1 MLVETRFIASLPT
14 AKHCKDYDQ
23 AERSGGFSR
32 LFVFSGQSTTIF
44 SLLHKLYRIKRYLC
58 IPSISNHMKRAF
70 LLTFIIM
77 AIGIEA
83 SLACTNLIVGKK
95 ASTDGSVMCTYNC
108 DGFGFSGSLWHIPSG
123 QHEKGEKIA
132 VRGWGPVHEGRYVDQ
147 VDYTYGVVGL
157 MNEKQVTIV
166 ETTFDG
172 KLELVNREG
181 LLDYFTLMRLA
192 LQRSATAREAIRCM
206 AELVEEYGYNSSGE
220 TITICDP
227 NEAWI
232 MEIVGKGMGNNGAVW
247 VALRVPDD
255 CICAHANLSRIRQFP
270 LEKKGSYKSLSSKS
284 FKHLNRPEVECIYAA
299 DVISFAK
306 KWGYYM
312 GKDEDFSF
320 RDAYC
325 PIDFENVRYA
335 DARVWS
341 FFRHHYSHEEMDKY
355 LPYINGDFSEYDHL
369 PLWIKPDK
377 PLSLRDLQADMRDHF
392 EGTPLDMTSDMTA
405 GPWGMP
411 IRPLPMHFKDSDSL
425 DYFRERPIATQ
436 QSGFTMTCQ
445 MRSWLPNDVGGVT
458 WFNCDDANM
467 VAYVPV
473 YCCVTQVPD
482 PFREENNPRNEFSD
496 KSAFWMNNW
505 VANMVYP
512 RYSMMIGDLRKAQNE
527 LEDYYFADQD
537 SVLVAINGMMPD
549 ERQQYLNR
557 KSIAYA
563 DRMMERWDR
572 LAKYLIVRYNDQIIK
587 RVGDDGKLIR
597 WGYDTPGYDQQ
608 FIDAI
613 GKSTGDRYRLKK
625 VIERR
630 ER

>member
-1 MLVETRFIASLPT
+1 
-14 AKHCKDYDQ
+14 
-23 AERSGGFSR
+23 
-32 LFVFSGQSTTIF
+32 
-44 SLLHKLYRIKRYLC
+44 
-58 IPSISNHMKRAF
+58 MKRAF

-83 SLACTNLIVGKK
+83 SMACTNLIVGKK

-172 KLELVNREG
+172 KLELVNCEG

-192 LQRSATAREAIRCM
+192 LQRSSTAREAIRCM

-537 SVLVAINGMMPD
+537 SVLVAINGMMPG

-563 DRMMERWDR
+563 DRMMQRWDR

-613 GKSTGDRYRLKK
+613 GKSTGDRYRLKE

>member
-1 MLVETRFIASLPT
+1 M
-14 AKHCKDYDQ
+14 K
-23 AERSGGFSR
+23 
-32 LFVFSGQSTTIF
+32 
-44 SLLHKLYRIKRYLC
+44 KL
-58 IPSISNHMKRAF
+58 
-70 LLTFIIM
+70 LLTFLI
-77 AIGIEA
+77 AL
-83 SLACTNLIVGKK
+83 SLPAWACTNLIVGKK

-108 DGFGFSGSLWHIPSG
+108 DGFGFSGSLSYSPSG
-123 QHEKGEKIA
+123 QHAEGELIA
-132 VRGWGPVHEGRYVDQ
+132 IHGWGPSHEGQYVKQ
-147 VDYTYGVVGL
+147 VPY
-157 MNEKQVTIV
+157 MNERQVTIV

-172 KLELVNREG
+172 RLELVNNEG
-181 LLDYFTLMRLA
+181 LLDYFSLMRLA
-192 LQRSATAREAIRCM
+192 LQRCSTAREAIKCM

-220 TITICDP
+220 TLTVCDP

-232 MEIVGKGMGNNGAVW
+232 MEIIGKGPGRKGAVW
-247 VALRVPDD
+247 VALRIPDD

-270 LEKKGSYKSLSSKS
+270 QEKGRSVNSKQ
-284 FKHLNRPEVECIYAA
+284 LNKINNPEVECVYAF
-299 DVISFAK
+299 DVITMAREK
-306 KWGYYM
+306 GYFD
-312 GKDEDFSF
+312 GKDQDFSF

-355 LPYINGDFSEYDHL
+355 LPYINGDFDQCDHL

-377 PLSLRDLQADMRDHF
+377 PLSLRDLQNDMRDHF
-392 EGTPLDMTSDMTA
+392 EGTPLDMTADMTA

-411 IRPLPMHFKDSDSL
+411 IRPLPMQFKDSDSIP
-425 DYFRERPIATQ
+425 YFRERPIATQ

-467 VAYVPV
+467 VAYVPL
-473 YCCVTQVPD
+473 YCCITQVPD
-482 PFREENNPRNEFSD
+482 AFRPENNPRTEFSEQ
-496 KSAFWMNNW
+496 SAFWMNNW

-537 SVLVAINGMMPD
+537 TVLAAIQDLMPA
-549 ERQQYLNR
+549 ERQSYLNK
-557 KSIAYA
+557 KSIAYT
-563 DRMMERWDR
+563 DRMMKRWDK
-572 LAKYLIVRYNDQIIK
+572 LAKYLIVRYNDQIVRRTDK
-587 RVGDDGKLIR
+587 NGEFTR
-597 WGYDTPGYDQQ
+597 WGHETPGYDQQ

-613 GKSTGDRYRLKK
+613 GKSTGDRYRLKE
-625 VIERR
+625 VIKRR

>member
-1 MLVETRFIASLPT
+1 
-14 AKHCKDYDQ
+14 
-23 AERSGGFSR
+23 
-32 LFVFSGQSTTIF
+32 
-44 SLLHKLYRIKRYLC
+44 
-58 IPSISNHMKRAF
+58 MKRAF
-70 LLTFIIM
+70 LLTCIIM

-83 SLACTNLIVGKK
+83 SRACTNLIVGKK

-537 SVLVAINGMMPD
+537 SVLVAINGMMPG

-563 DRMMERWDR
+563 DRMMQRWDR

-613 GKSTGDRYRLKK
+613 GKSTGDRYRLKE

>member
-1 MLVETRFIASLPT
+1 MKKERPSPFLRFLNATLMKKLLLLTLFASLCLDS
-14 AKHCKDYDQ
+14 AW
-23 AERSGGFSR
+23 
-32 LFVFSGQSTTIF
+32 
-44 SLLHKLYRIKRYLC
+44 
-58 IPSISNHMKRAF
+58 
-70 LLTFIIM
+70 
-77 AIGIEA
+77 
-83 SLACTNLIVGKK
+83 ACTNLIVGKK

-108 DGFGFSGSLWHIPSG
+108 DGFGFSGSLFYSPSG
-123 QHEKGEKIA
+123 RHEPGELIEI
-132 VRGWGPVHEGRYVDQ
+132 RGWGPSHEGQYVKQ
-147 VDYTYGVVGL
+147 VEYTYNVVGL

-172 KLELVNREG
+172 RLILVNQEG
-181 LLDYFTLMRLA
+181 LLDYFSLMRLA
-192 LQRSATAREAIRCM
+192 LQRSATAREAIKCM

-220 TITICDP
+220 TLTICDP

-232 MEIVGKGMGNNGAVW
+232 VEIIGKGPGNKGAVW
-247 VALRVPDD
+247 VALRIPDD

-270 LEKKGSYKSLSSKS
+270 LEKKGKYTSISSKNL
-284 FKHLNRPEVECIYAA
+284 KHIKRPEVECVYAA

-306 KWGYYM
+306 EWGFYE

-341 FFRHHYSHEEMDKY
+341 FFRHHYSHDEMDKY
-355 LPYINGDFSEYDHL
+355 LPYINGDFDQCDHL

-392 EGTPLDMTSDMTA
+392 EGTPLDMTADMTA

-411 IRPLPMHFKDSDSL
+411 IRPLPMHFKDSDSIP
-425 DYFRERPIATQ
+425 YYRERPIATQ

-467 VAYVPV
+467 VAYVPL
-473 YCCVTQVPD
+473 YCCLTQVPD
-482 PFREENNPRNEFSD
+482 AFRPENNLRNEFSD
-496 KSAFWMNNW
+496 QSAFWMNNW

-512 RYSMMIGDLRKAQNE
+512 RYSMMVGDLRKAQNE

-537 SVLVAINGMMPD
+537 SVLVAIKDMMPAD
-549 ERQQYLNR
+549 RQSYLNK
-557 KSIAYA
+557 KSIAYTEK
-563 DRMMERWDR
+563 MMQRWDK
-572 LAKYLIVRYNDQIIK
+572 LAKYLIVKYNDQVVK
-587 RVGDDGKLIR
+587 RVDKNDDFQR
-597 WGYDTPGYDQQ
+597 WGYETPGYDRQ

-613 GKSTGDRYRLKK
+613 GKSTGDRYKLKE
-625 VIERR
+625 VIDRR

>member
-1 MLVETRFIASLPT
+1 MMKKQLFALIAVLCAIPT
-14 AKHCKDYDQ
+14 W
-23 AERSGGFSR
+23 
-32 LFVFSGQSTTIF
+32 
-44 SLLHKLYRIKRYLC
+44 
-58 IPSISNHMKRAF
+58 
-70 LLTFIIM
+70 
-77 AIGIEA
+77 
-83 SLACTNLIVGKK
+83 ACTNLIVGKK

-108 DGFGFSGSLWHIPSG
+108 DGFGFSGSLSYSPSG
-123 QHEKGEKIA
+123 RHEPGELIEIH
-132 VRGWGPVHEGRYVDQ
+132 GWGPSHKGQYVKQ
-147 VDYTYGVVGL
+147 VEYTYNVVGL

-172 KLELVNREG
+172 RLELVNQEG
-181 LLDYFTLMRLA
+181 LLDYFSLMRLA
-192 LQRSATAREAIRCM
+192 LQRSSTAREAIRCM
-206 AELVEEYGYNSSGE
+206 VELVEEYGYNSSGE
-220 TITICDP
+220 TLTICDP

-232 MEIVGKGMGNNGAVW
+232 MEIIGKGPGRKGAVW
-247 VALRVPDD
+247 VALRIPDD

-270 LEKKGSYKSLSSKS
+270 LEKGSKNSISSKNL
-284 FKHLNRPEVECIYAA
+284 KKINNPEVECVYAA

-306 KWGYYM
+306 EWGYFN

-320 RDAYC
+320 REAYC

-341 FFRHHYSHEEMDKY
+341 FFRHHYNQEEMDKY
-355 LPYINGDFSEYDHL
+355 LPYINGEFDVCDHL

-377 PLSLRDLQADMRDHF
+377 PLSLRDLQNDMRDHF

-411 IRPLPMHFKDSDSL
+411 IRPLPMHFKDSDSIP
-425 DYFRERPIATQ
+425 YYRERPIACQ

-467 VAYVPV
+467 VAYVPL
-473 YCCVTQVPD
+473 YCCITQVPD
-482 PFREENNPRNEFSD
+482 CFRQENNPRNEFSD

-512 RYSMMIGDLRKAQNE
+512 RYSMMIGDLRKAQKE

-537 SVLVAINGMMPD
+537 SVLAAIQGLMPA
-549 ERQQYLNR
+549 ERQSYLNK
-557 KSIAYA
+557 KSIAYT
-563 DRMMERWDR
+563 DRMMKRWDK
-572 LAKYLIVRYNDQIIK
+572 LAKYLIVRYNDQIVRRIDK
-587 RVGDDGKLIR
+587 NGEFTR
-597 WGYDTPGYDQQ
+597 WGHETPGYDQQ

-613 GKSTGDRYRLKK
+613 GKSTGDRYRLKE
-625 VIERR
+625 VIKRR

>member
-1 MLVETRFIASLPT
+1 MPFYTM
-14 AKHCKDYDQ
+14 KKQ
-23 AERSGGFSR
+23 
-32 LFVFSGQSTTIF
+32 LFTLI
-44 SLLHKLYRIKRYLC
+44 LALC
-58 IPSISNHMKRAF
+58 VIPAW
-70 LLTFIIM
+70 
-77 AIGIEA
+77 
-83 SLACTNLIVGKK
+83 ACTNLIVGKK
-95 ASTDGSVMCTYNC
+95 ASTDGSVMCTYNR
-108 DGFGFSGSLWHIPSG
+108 DGFGFSGSLFYSPSG
-123 QHEKGEKIA
+123 QHEPGELIEIH
-132 VRGWGPVHEGRYVDQ
+132 GWGPSHEGQYVKQ
-147 VDYTYGVVGL
+147 VLYTYNVVGL

-172 KLELVNREG
+172 RLELVNQEG
-181 LLDYFTLMRLA
+181 LLDYFSLMRLA
-192 LQRSATAREAIRCM
+192 LQRSSTAREAIRCM
-206 AELVEEYGYNSSGE
+206 VELVEEYGYNSSGE
-220 TITICDP
+220 TLTICDP

-232 MEIVGKGMGNNGAVW
+232 MEIIGKGHDCKGAVW
-247 VALRVPDD
+247 VALRIPDD

-270 LEKKGSYKSLSSKS
+270 LEKGSKNSISSKNL
-284 FKHLNRPEVECIYAA
+284 KKINNPEIECVYSA

-306 KWGYYM
+306 ERGFFN

-325 PIDFENVRYA
+325 PIDFETVRYA

-341 FFRHHYSHEEMDKY
+341 FFRHHYDPAEMDKY
-355 LPYINGDFSEYDHL
+355 LPYINGDFEVCDHL

-392 EGTPLDMTSDMTA
+392 EGTPLDMTADMTA

-411 IRPLPMHFKDSDSL
+411 IRPLPMHFKDSDSIP
-425 DYFRERPIATQ
+425 YYRERPIATQ

-467 VAYVPV
+467 VAYVPL
-473 YCCVTQVPD
+473 YCCITQVPD
-482 PFREENNPRNEFSD
+482 CFRPENNPRNEFSD
-496 KSAFWMNNW
+496 QSAFWMNNW

-512 RYSMMIGDLRKAQNE
+512 RYSMMIEDLRQAQNE
-527 LEDYYFADQD
+527 LEDYYFDDQE
-537 SVLVAINGMMPD
+537 SVLTAIEKMTPSD
-549 ERQQYLNR
+549 RRSYLNN

-563 DRMMERWDR
+563 EKMMQRWDK
-572 LAKYLIVRYNDQIIK
+572 LAKYLIVKYNDQVVK
-587 RVGDDGKLIR
+587 RVDKEGNFQR
-597 WGYDTPGYDQQ
+597 WGYETPGYDQQ

-613 GKSTGDRYRLKK
+613 GKSTGDRYQLKD

>member
-1 MLVETRFIASLPT
+1 MKQVE
-14 AKHCKDYDQ
+14 
-23 AERSGGFSR
+23 
-32 LFVFSGQSTTIF
+32 
-44 SLLHKLYRIKRYLC
+44 
-58 IPSISNHMKRAF
+58 
-70 LLTFIIM
+70 
-77 AIGIEA
+77 
-83 SLACTNLIVGKK
+83 
-95 ASTDGSVMCTYNC
+95 
-108 DGFGFSGSLWHIPSG
+108 
-123 QHEKGEKIA
+123 
-132 VRGWGPVHEGRYVDQ
+132 
-147 VDYTYGVVGL
+147 YTYGIVGL

-172 KLELVNREG
+172 RLELVNQEG
-181 LLDYFTLMRLA
+181 LLDYFSLMRLA
-192 LQRSATAREAIRCM
+192 LQRSATAREAIKCM

-220 TITICDP
+220 TLTICDP

-232 MEIVGKGMGNNGAVW
+232 MEIIGKGPGHNGAVW
-247 VALRVPDD
+247 VALRIPDD

-270 LEKKGSYKSLSSKS
+270 LEKRSKSSISSKNL
-284 FKHLNRPEVECIYAA
+284 KKINNPEVECVYAE

-306 KWGYYM
+306 EWGYFK

-355 LPYINGDFSEYDHL
+355 LPYINGEFDVCDHL

-377 PLSLRDLQADMRDHF
+377 PLSLRDLQNDMRDHF

-411 IRPLPMHFKDSDSL
+411 IRPLPMHFRDSDSI

-467 VAYVPV
+467 VAYVPL
-473 YCCVTQVPD
+473 YCCITQVPD
-482 PFREENNPRNEFSD
+482 CFRPENNPRTEFSD

-527 LEDYYFADQD
+527 LEDYYFTDQD
-537 SVLVAINGMMPD
+537 SVLVAIKDLKPAD
-549 ERQQYLNR
+549 RQSYLNK

-563 DRMMERWDR
+563 DKMMQRWDK
-572 LAKYLIVRYNDQIIK
+572 LAKYLIVRYNDQIVRK
-587 RVGDDGKLIR
+587 VDEKGQFAR
-597 WGYDTPGYDQQ
+597 WGHDTPGYDQQ

-613 GKSTGDRYRLKK
+613 GKSTGDRYRLKE
-625 VIERR
+625 VIKRR